1 MDILLQQMAAGQRT
15 SCPGGTA
22 ASATSNATAASV
34 TGSPVSGQMVLLD
47 MFFPGFSTLSAF
59 LLKNFSID
67 LNVYIPLVLILGA
80 VTFAWQK
87 ISTYC
92 WNLIDDY
99 MMSVVDVRVDD
110 EIYNMLMGW
119 VAAQKFAQGA
129 RRFVVNTNLNS
140 RFWWLWRYDYEDEDS
155 DGDGTEE
162 GGSADSAT
170 RGGKK
175 ALAYTPTFG
184 SHWFWYKGRLLC
196 FRRSQSRDMGGF
208 ALPSEKEE
216 ISIKCFGR
224 NPWILKEL
232 LLEARQVYM
241 KRDEAK
247 TLIYRGTTKGGS
259 GSEPSWQRC
268 MARTSRPFSTV
279 ILNEKVKKDLIDDV
293 TDYLNPATRRWYA
306 NRGIPYRRGY
316 LLHGPPGTGK
326 SSLSLALAGFFK
338 MRIYIVSLSSIAASE
353 ENLASLF
360 SELPRRCVVLLEDI
374 DTAGLTHT
382 REDGKVVPAA
392 DGGSDDMVPGQLT
405 PGDGTTTTTTTTTQT
420 SGRLSLSGLL
430 NILDGV
436 ASQEGR
442 VLIMTTNHLEKLDKA
457 LIRPGRVD
465 MIVEF
470 GRADK
475 EMTAAIFRAIFAPL
489 EGDELDTLTA
499 PSGAPKRPK
508 VVDPATVEKERLAT
522 AARLESERDEAT
534 AKVGLLASQFAAK
547 IPAHEFSPAEIQ
559 GFLLKHKRS
568 PTAAVEGAEQWVVE
582 TRKEKQEKELREA
595 REKREKEEKEAK
607 EKAEKAEKEKSS
619 EKGEKSDGD
628 EKKKKTDG
636 EKEEKEKESEK
647 NKKKKKS
654 KRSKRHSKKSSRRSR
669 RSRRHDDSD
678 SSDSSSD
685 CDSDSSSESESDSA
699 SEPERRK
706 RSSRK
711 HSKKEQKETT
721 PPTLASQDTVKAQV
735 VPAKE
740 DLLETIL
747 ETNTTKDIVAVN
759 EAVVELKGLEVL
771 PQISVTEVKEVVL
784 KATGP
789 GSEDGKA
796 DSGYGTP

>member
-1 MDILLQQMAAGQRT
+1 MDSLLQHMAGQTT
-15 SCPGGTA
+15 SCSDG
-22 ASATSNATAASV
+22 ASSTTPAPA
-34 TGSPVSGQMVLLD
+34 TGSPVTGQMVLLD
-47 MFFPGFSTLSAF
+47 MFFPGFSTFSAF
-59 LLKNFSID
+59 VQKNLNID
-67 LNVYIPLVLILGA
+67 LNLYIPLVLICGA
-80 VTFAWQK
+80 LTFAWQYF
-87 ISTYC
+87 SEYC
-92 WNLIDDY
+92 WDLIDRY
-99 MMSVVDVRVDD
+99 MMSVVDVRTDD

-140 RFWWLWRYDYEDEDS
+140 RTWWLWRYDYDDEEE
-155 DGDGTEE
+155 DGTEE
-162 GGSADSAT
+162 DGGGAHHSSAKGA
-170 RGGKK
+170 GKK

-196 FRRSQSRDMGGF
+196 FRRQQSRDMAGF
-208 ALPSEKEE
+208 SLPSEREE

-247 TLIYRGTTKGGS
+247 TLIYRGATKGS
-259 GSEPSWQRC
+259 GSEPTWQRC

-279 ILNEKVKKDLIDDV
+279 ILNEKVKKELIDDV

-338 MRIYIVSLSSIAASE
+338 MRIYIVSLSSIAANE

-382 REDGKVVPAA
+382 REDGKVVAV
-392 DGGSDDMVPGQLT
+392 DGSGSDDMVPGQIT
-405 PGDGTTTTTTTTTQT
+405 PGDGTTTTPTP

-489 EGDELDTLTA
+489 EGDEVDT
-499 PSGAPKRPK
+499 PSDADSVSVTTTTTTSSASPKDLSAAAEETRK
-508 VVDPATVEKERLAT
+508 VNE
-522 AARLESERDEAT
+522 ARRELERDEAT
-534 AKVGLLASQFAAK
+534 LKVVELADQFADK

-559 GFLLKHKRS
+559 GFLLKHKRNAA
-568 PTAAVEGAEQWVVE
+568 AAVEGAEQWVVE
-582 TRKEKQEKELREA
+582 TRKEKMEKELREA
-595 REKREKEEKEAK
+595 RERR
-607 EKAEKAEKEKSS
+607 
-619 EKGEKSDGD
+619 
-628 EKKKKTDG
+628 
-636 EKEEKEKESEK
+636 EKEEKEKEEA
-647 NKKKKKS
+647 KKKKEDGDGDQKE
-654 KRSKRHSKKSSRRSR
+654 KEDDDKEETKEKKAEKKGKKERRSRKHHKKTSRRSR
-669 RSRRHDDSD
+669 RSRKNDSD
-678 SSDSSSD
+678 SSDDSSSSSSSSSSSD
-685 CDSDSSSESESDSA
+685 SESES
-699 SEPERRK
+699 EPEIVKEKKSRRK
-706 RSSRK
+706 
-711 HSKKEQKETT
+711 HAKKEQNETIPPVLVKE
-721 PPTLASQDTVKAQV
+721 DTIKVQV
-735 VPAKE
+735 VPVPVVVPVTITPAPE
-740 DLLETIL
+740 ADNTDDLD
-747 ETNTTKDIVAVN
+747 K
-759 EAVVELKGLEVL
+759 AVVEVKDILV
-771 PQISVTEVKEVVL
+771 PQISVTEVKEVRS
-784 KATGP
+784 T
-789 GSEDGKA
+789 GSEDGK

>member
-1 MDILLQQMAAGQRT
+1 MDILLQQMAGQTTACPDGASSTTSNTAG
-15 SCPGGTA
+15 
-22 ASATSNATAASV
+22 ASATGLPV
-34 TGSPVSGQMVLLD
+34 TGQMVLLD
-47 MFFPGFSTLSAF
+47 MFFPGFSTFSAF
-59 LLKNFSID
+59 IQKNLNID
-67 LNVYIPLVLILGA
+67 LNLYIPLVLICGA
-80 VTFAWQK
+80 LTFVWQYF
-87 ISTYC
+87 STYC
-92 WNLIDDY
+92 WDVIDSY
-99 MMSVVDVRVDD
+99 LMSVVDVRTDD

-140 RFWWLWRYDYEDEDS
+140 RVWWLWRFDYDDEEEE
-155 DGDGTEE
+155 DGTEE
-162 GGSADSAT
+162 GYAHQTDKGK
-170 RGGKK
+170 KK

-196 FRRSQSRDMGGF
+196 FHRQQGREVGGYS
-208 ALPSEKEE
+208 LSSEKEE

-247 TLIYRGTTKGGS
+247 TLIYRGTTKGS
-259 GSEPSWQRC
+259 GSEPTWQRC

-279 ILNEKVKKDLIDDV
+279 ILNEKVKKELIDDV

-338 MRIYIVSLSSIAASE
+338 MRIYIVSLSSIAANE

-382 REDGKVVPAA
+382 REDGKVVAVDP
-392 DGGSDDMVPGQLT
+392 GSGSADMVPGQLT
-405 PGDGTTTTTTTTTQT
+405 PGDGTTTTPAP

-489 EGDELDTLTA
+489 EGDEVGTPPSDSDCVSTL
-499 PSGAPKRPK
+499 SSPK
-508 VVDPATVEKERLAT
+508 VDPA
-522 AARLESERDEAT
+522 AAEEQKKTDEARRESERDEAT
-534 AKVGLLASQFAAK
+534 LKVVELASQFAKK

-559 GFLLKHKRS
+559 GFLLKHKRN
-568 PTAAVEGAEQWVVE
+568 AQGAVEGAEQWVVE
-582 TRKEKQEKELREA
+582 ARREKMEKELREA
-595 REKREKEEKEAK
+595 REKREREEKEAK
-607 EKAEKAEKEKSS
+607 EKVEKEKAEKEGTK
-619 EKGEKSDGD
+619 EKGNEKKDEKETEEERGKKT
-628 EKKKKTDG
+628 EKKK
-636 EKEEKEKESEK
+636 
-647 NKKKKKS
+647 NKP
-654 KRSKRHSKKSSRRSR
+654 KRSKHVQNSKKSSRK
-669 RSRRHDDSD
+669 SRRHDDSD
-678 SSDSSSD
+678 SSDSSSSSS
-685 CDSDSSSESESDSA
+685 DSDSSLSDESESES
-699 SEPERRK
+699 EPEIIIKEKKSKRK
-706 RSSRK
+706 Q
-711 HSKKEQKETT
+711 SKKETTTTPPVLVKEDTVKVHVVPVKEDLPETT
-721 PPTLASQDTVKAQV
+721 PKNNT
-735 VPAKE
+735 E
-740 DLLETIL
+740 DVA
-747 ETNTTKDIVAVN
+747 TT
-759 EAVVELKGLEVL
+759 EAVELKGLDVL
-771 PQISVTEVKEVVL
+771 PQISVTEVKEVT
-784 KATGP
+784 ATGP
-789 GSEDGKA
+789 GSEDGK

>member
-1 MDILLQQMAAGQRT
+1 MDTLLQHMAGQTVSCSDGT
-15 SCPGGTA
+15 SSTVSNPA
-22 ASATSNATAASV
+22 ASTTGAPV
-34 TGSPVSGQMVLLD
+34 TGQMVLLD
-47 MFFPGFSTLSAF
+47 MFFPGFSTFSAF
-59 LLKNFSID
+59 VQKNLNID
-67 LNVYIPLVLILGA
+67 LNVYIPLVLICGA
-80 VTFAWQK
+80 LTFAWQYF
-87 ISTYC
+87 SDYC
-92 WNLIDDY
+92 WDLIDRY
-99 MMSVVDVRVDD
+99 MMSVVDVRTDD

-140 RFWWLWRYDYEDEDS
+140 RFWWLWRYDYDDEDE
-155 DGDGTEE
+155 DGTEE
-162 GGSADSAT
+162 DDHVQST
-170 RGGKK
+170 KGGKK

-196 FRRSQSRDMGGF
+196 FRRQQSRDMAGYS
-208 ALPSEKEE
+208 LSSEREE

-224 NPWILKEL
+224 DPWILKEL
-232 LLEARQVYM
+232 LLEAREVYM

-247 TLIYRGTTKGGS
+247 TLIYRGTTKGS
-259 GSEPSWQRC
+259 GSEPTWQRC

-279 ILNEKVKKDLIDDV
+279 ILNEKVKKELIDDV

-338 MRIYIVSLSSIAASE
+338 MRIYIVSLSSIAANE

-382 REDGKVVPAA
+382 REDGKVAA
-392 DGGSDDMVPGQLT
+392 IDGGSDDMVPGQIT
-405 PGDGTTTTTTTTTQT
+405 AGDGTATTPTP

-442 VLIMTTNHLEKLDKA
+442 VLIMTTNHLKKLDKA

-489 EGDELDTLTA
+489 EGDEVDT
-499 PSGAPKRPK
+499 PSDADSKDLFKTPSISTSPAGAAAAEARR
-508 VVDPATVEKERLAT
+508 ELA
-522 AARLESERDEAT
+522 RDEAT
-534 AKVGLLASQFAAK
+534 LKVVELADQFADK

-559 GFLLKHKRS
+559 GFLLKHKRNAA
-568 PTAAVEGAEQWVVE
+568 AAVEGAEQWAVD
-582 TRKEKQEKELREA
+582 TRKEKMEKDLREA
-595 REKREKEEKEAK
+595 RERREKEEKAEA
-607 EKAEKAEKEKSS
+607 EN
-619 EKGEKSDGD
+619 KGTK
-628 EKKKKTDG
+628 
-636 EKEEKEKESEK
+636 KEEKGGKDKTET
-647 NKKKKKS
+647 KK
-654 KRSKRHSKKSSRRSR
+654 SKKSSKHNKVTSKKSSSKKSTRKAAIS
-669 RSRRHDDSD
+669 DAD
-678 SSDSSSD
+678 SSDDSTSSS
-685 CDSDSSSESESDSA
+685 SSSSSTKSSSSESESE
-699 SEPERRK
+699 SEPERFK
-706 RSSRK
+706 EKNSKRK
-711 HSKKEQKETT
+711 HSKKEKTDITAPPPLLVKE
-721 PPTLASQDTVKAQV
+721 DTIRVQV
-735 VPAKE
+735 VPVQQEVQTIANYIAPGTEKTDDLAK
-740 DLLETIL
+740 
-747 ETNTTKDIVAVN
+747 
-759 EAVVELKGLEVL
+759 AVVVVEDILV
-771 PQISVTEVKEVVL
+771 PQISVIEVNE
-784 KATGP
+784 TRST
-789 GSEDGKA
+789 GSEDGK